1 MTVTEIKLRGE
12 RAKVTFGDGTA
23 VESTKQI
30 ASRLKCGEELTDGE
44 YASFCAESSHACAR
58 LRAVELISRRD
69 MSRAELRRKLIERGS
84 PEADAGRAVD
94 WLVSHGYVSDER
106 YAGLIVR
113 HYASKGY
120 GAARIRTEL
129 SRRGVPR
136 ELWGEALEGLGD
148 TSAAADAFLR
158 RRLRGGYDEKA
169 VKRATDAMCR
179 RGFSWEE
186 IRAALER
193 VRAELEE

>member
-94 WLVSHGYVSDER
+94 WLVSLGYVSDER

-129 SRRGVPR
+129 SRRGVPFFLQAEDGIR
-136 ELWGEALEGLGD
+136 ERLVTGVQ
-148 TSAAADAFLR
+148 TSALPIK
-158 RRLRGGYDEKA
+158 LRGGYDEKA
-169 VKRATDAMCR
+169 VKRSEERRVGKECR
-179 RGFSWEE
+179 SRWSPYH
-186 IRAALER
+186 
-193 VRAELEE
+193 